1 MADEQNPI
9 PHEEDWPS
17 EDAPVVEETF
27 PKDVDTGDAAN
38 EVQEDTSK
46 GSGILKWVVLGLGGL
61 IFLVG
66 LAAVFFLLVLPN
78 LGGGD
83 FVRLGP
89 GTPSVFHPDGMTV
102 SLAVPGEEQV
112 SLTTIPREV
121 FLENG
126 AGDEWSAARGALP
139 AEFTAL
145 SPIYIIERRGDI
157 PLLAEMAIPNGA
169 EPLEQLDLYRW
180 DADSG
185 QWVFQPS
192 QVDTARQLVTFTPA
206 ASTAPVMAV
215 RTAQRTPAGGIVIAP
230 GGPDLGP
237 DYGLALLDGI
247 SIDASGQITGSPAES
262 TAGTRYLMLTNR
274 TGGFGA
280 YDDAAASQPI
290 IDYIL
295 SGAGGYDGILLNF
308 ATGPGYEV
316 FLASLQTA
324 LGGKPLDIVVTTSE
338 AANAELSA
346 YSPNVSRMWLTAN
359 GDPHAYLD
367 DSTIEAGLTAL
378 TDAMP
383 RGQVGLLV
391 NAQHVQARGD
401 SVADVTFEEAVSHFG
416 TPEAIAGY
424 LDTEGVL
431 STGAALP
438 VRLSGSVE
446 SMGYDEAL
454 QANYL
459 TYRDDGGIVYH
470 VYFSSPA
477 SLAYRLRW
485 ASTYNL
491 GVVAARGIA
500 HPDAPQSINDG
511 LAGYFQD
518 AQLAAPAPLE
528 IRWRVT
534 SSAGADLAGQSGDL
548 GLLQFLWADASE
560 PGEYTINAVVSD
572 GSTASE
578 RGGVPVSVADPTDEP
593 TPSATATVAPPA
605 RPTTD
610 PNATPA
616 PAQPTPVPAPAQV
629 TGGITA
635 GVFELG
641 GQTHSL
647 GYPAQMQQAGMTWV
661 KFQHKWSPG
670 DDPAA
675 TMAAR
680 INNAH
685 AQGFKV
691 LLAIPGVLYPDSIDF
706 NAYVNYVAGVAA
718 LGPDAI
724 EIWNEQNLAREWPL
738 NDISGASYVNNMLA
752 PAYAAIKAAN
762 PNVLVIGG
770 APAPSGAWG
779 PTGCGDTFGGGCS
792 DLGYLQQMANAGAAN
807 HMDCMG
813 AHYNEGIISP
823 TQPTGDPRD
832 EYYTRYFSGMLNTY
846 YSVFGIPVCFTEL
859 GFLTSEGYG
868 ALPPNFSWAGSTTI
882 AQQAQWLSEAAVLSS
897 QSGKV
902 RLMIIWNVDIFDY
915 GSDPQGGYA
924 IVRPGGQCPACE
936 ALGAAWG
943 GG

>member
-9 PHEEDWPS
+9 PREEDWPS
-17 EDAPVVEETF
+17 EEAPVVEEAF
-27 PKDVDTGDAAN
+27 PEDGEPIN
-38 EVQEDTSK
+38 EIEETPAK
-46 GSGILKWVVLGLGGL
+46 GGSILKWVFLGVGGL
-61 IFLVG
+61 IFLAG
-66 LAAVFFLLVLPN
+66 LAAVIFLLVLPN
-78 LGGGD
+78 LGGGGS
-83 FVRLGP
+83 FTRLNTENP
-89 GTPSVFHPDGMTV
+89 YVFHPDGITV
-102 SLAVPGEEQV
+102 GLAMPGEEQV

-121 FLENG
+121 FLDNA
-126 AGDEWSAARGALP
+126 AGNEWAAARGALP

-145 SPIYIIERRGDI
+145 SPIYIIERKGDAQ
-157 PLLAEMAIPNGA
+157 LLAEMAIPNGA

-185 QWVFQPS
+185 KWVFQPS
-192 QVDTARQLVTFTPA
+192 RVDTARQLVTFTPGA
-206 ASTAPVMAV
+206 ATAPVMAV

-237 DYGLALLDGI
+237 EYGLALLDGI
-247 SIDASGQITGSPAES
+247 SIDTDGQITGAPADS
-262 TAGTRYLMLTNR
+262 AAGTRYVMLTNR
-274 TGGFGA
+274 AGGFSA
-280 YDDAAASQPI
+280 YGDTEASQPI

-295 SGAGGYDGILLNF
+295 SGAGGYDGIVLNF
-308 ATGPGYEV
+308 ATGPGYED
-316 FLASLQTA
+316 FLAALQAA
-324 LGGKPLDIVVTTSE
+324 LGGKPLDIVVTTGE
-338 AANAELSA
+338 ASSVELNA
-346 YSPNVSRMWLTAN
+346 YSPYVNRMWLTAN
-359 GDPHAYLD
+359 GDPRAYLEGG
-367 DSTIEAGLTAL
+367 TVEAGLTVL
-378 TDAMP
+378 TAAMP

-391 NAQHVQARGD
+391 DAQHVQTIGD
-401 SVADVTFEEAVSHFG
+401 SVTDVTFEEAVSHFG

-424 LDTEGVL
+424 LDAEGVL
-431 STGAALP
+431 STGAELP

-446 SMGYDEAL
+446 SMGYDDAL

-459 TYRDDGGIVYH
+459 TYRDNSGMVHH

-477 SLAYRLRW
+477 SLAHRLRW
-485 ASTYNL
+485 SSTYNL
-491 GVVAARGIA
+491 GVVAASGIA
-500 HPDAPQSINDG
+500 HPDAPQAINDG
-511 LAGYFQD
+511 LAGYFQN

-528 IRWRVT
+528 IGWRVT
-534 SSAGADLAGQSGDL
+534 SSAGADLAGQTGDL
-548 GLLQFLWADASE
+548 GLLQFLWTDASE

-572 GSTASE
+572 GSSASE
-578 RGGVPVSVADPTDEP
+578 RGSVPVSVADPTEGP
-593 TPSATATVAPPA
+593 TPTATATIAPVT

-616 PAQPTPVPAPAQV
+616 PSQPTPTQAPAPV

-647 GYPAQMQQAGMTWV
+647 SHPAQMRQAGMTWV

-670 DDPAA
+670 DDPAS

-691 LLAIPGVLYPDSIDF
+691 LLAIPGVLYPSSIDF
-706 NAYVNYVAGVAA
+706 DAYVNYVAGVAA

-738 NDISGASYVNNMLA
+738 NDISGESYVNNMLA

-779 PTGCGDTFGGGCS
+779 PTGCGDSFGGGCS

-832 EYYTRYFSGMLNTY
+832 EYYTRYFAGMLNTY

-859 GFLTSEGYG
+859 GFLSSEGYG
-868 ALPPNFSWAGSTTI
+868 ALPPNFSWAGNTTV
-882 AQQAQWLSEAAVLSS
+882 AQQAQWLTEAATLSS